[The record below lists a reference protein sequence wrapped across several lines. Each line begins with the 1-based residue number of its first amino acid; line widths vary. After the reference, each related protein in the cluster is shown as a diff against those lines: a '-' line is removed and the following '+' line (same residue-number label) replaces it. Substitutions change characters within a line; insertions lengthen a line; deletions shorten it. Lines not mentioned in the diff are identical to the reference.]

1 MTTLISFLGKGRSD
15 SKTGYRPARYRF
27 DAGFVREVP
36 YFGLALTEYLQP
48 ERLVLV
54 GTTGSMWDVFFE
66 QQGAD
71 DGAVLPLFDAVAT
84 NSVDDTLL
92 RDCEAHLSNKLGIA
106 TTCLLI
112 PYARDIPEQSAL
124 LGRLAETVS
133 VGERVDIDVTHGFRH
148 LPMLALVAAR
158 YLAHVRRVEV
168 RELYYGALEMTP
180 AGDETPVLRLSG
192 MLQMLDWVEA
202 LACYE
207 KDGDYSTFSELLAAD
222 GMDSQRADLLSQ
234 AAFFERT
241 GNPVKAKEKI
251 SSVFESVNAHQG
263 ALGGLFRDELAERIR
278 WHRGSRREDWELA
291 LADAYL
297 DRHDYLRATTYL
309 YEAFITRAV
318 FKHKLDPNDFRQR
331 EEAYDKERKTN
342 PEAKDLEYLRNAMAH
357 GVRSGNDQITR
368 ALASPRDLETRFRQ
382 LRKRLFG

>member
-1 MTTLISFLGKGRSD
+1 MTTLISFLGKGQD
-15 SKTGYRPARYRF
+15 PKTGYRLARYRF
-27 DAGFVREVP
+27 DADFVREVP
-36 YFGLALTEYLQP
+36 YLGVALTEYLQP

-54 GTTGSMWDVFFE
+54 GTAGSMWDVFFE

-71 DGAVLPLFDAVAT
+71 DGAVLPLIEAVAAE
-84 NSVDDTLL
+84 NVNDTLL
-92 RDCEAHLSNKLGIA
+92 RDCEAHLTNTLGIA

-112 PYARDIPEQSAL
+112 PYARDISEQSAL

-133 VGERVDIDVTHGFRH
+133 AGEHVDIDVTHGFRH

-158 YLAHVRRVEV
+158 YLVHVRHVKV

-180 AGDETPVLRLSG
+180 SGGETPVLRLSG

-207 KDGDYSTFSELLAAD
+207 KDGDYSAFSKLLADD
-222 GMDSQRADLLSQ
+222 GMDPQRTDLLNQ

-241 GNPVKAKEKI
+241 GNPVKAKEKL
-251 SSVFESVNAHQG
+251 SSVFESVNVHQG
-263 ALGGLFRDELAERIR
+263 ALGGLFRDELAKRIY
-278 WHRGSRREDWELA
+278 WHRGARRDNWELM

-297 DRHDYLRATTYL
+297 ERHDYLRAATYL
-309 YEAFITRAV
+309 YEAFITRAT
-318 FKHKLDPNDFRQR
+318 FKHKLDPNDYEQR
-331 EEAYDKERKTN
+331 EEAYDKERQAN

-357 GVRSGNDQITR
+357 GVRSGNKAIART
-368 ALASPRDLETRFRQ
+368 LASQKDLENKLRQ
-382 LRKRLFG
+382 LRKQLFV